1 MENVRDGIGRYVRS
15 LQHPKDNGGVI
26 GAAVMNCNPFTN
38 GHRYLVE
45 TAASQCELLH
55 LFVLSEDRSAFPAQ
69 VRYEPVSYTHLD
81 VYKRQVHERSERRA
95 GSPRHQC

>member
-55 LFVLSEDRSAFPAQ
+55 LFVRRQSHAVPLMPSNQ
-69 VRYEPVSYTHLD
+69 HVRHRLRLQLQL
-81 VYKRQVHERSERRA
+81 RQSR
-95 GSPRHQC
+95 